1 MRTTI
6 TIIVLLCL
14 CILSGASFTSRT
26 INTKEDLGRK
36 LFFDPILSEDSTI
49 SCASCHR
56 PEFAF
61 ADTARV
67 SVGVHGRKGK
77 RNSPSAMNLLI
88 QEKFFWD
95 GRADSLEQQA
105 LAPIENPDE
114 MNLSLDEALRRLN
127 NSKDYTQLFQR
138 FYQSGATRASLA
150 NALASFERTLE
161 TGESPFDEWKITDDS
176 SLVSS
181 AAMRGFE
188 IFGTKG
194 KCTSCHF
201 GSNFTRNDFRN
212 IGLFNGADL
221 NDSGRAVITGNP
233 ADIGRF
239 KTPGLRN
246 VALTAPYMHNG
257 IFRTLK
263 EVIQFYNDPGEIVP
277 DAICRD
283 SVLAKPLGL
292 TEQDMADLEAFLLS
306 VTDKQFTNITAK
318 SNR

>member
-6 TIIVLLCL
+6 TIIILLCL
-14 CILSGASFTSRT
+14 CILSGTSFTSGT
-26 INTKEDLGRK
+26 IDTKEDLGRK

-67 SVGVHGRKGK
+67 SVGVHQRKGK

-114 MNLSLDEALRRLN
+114 MNLSVDEALRRLN
-127 NSKDYTQLFQR
+127 NSKDYAQLFIR

-161 TGESPFDEWKITDDS
+161 TSESPFDEWKITDDS
-176 SLVSS
+176 SLVSP
-181 AAMRGFE
+181 AVMRGFD
-188 IFGTKG
+188 IFSTKG
-194 KCTSCHF
+194 KCTNCHF

-233 ADIGRF
+233 VDIGKF

-257 IFRTLK
+257 MFKTLK
-263 EVIQFYNDPGEIVP
+263 EVIEFYNDPAKIVP

-292 TEQDMADLEAFLLS
+292 TELDMADLEAFLLS
-306 VTDKQFTNITAK
+306 VTDKQFTNTTAK
-318 SNR
+318 SGK